1 MAEKELEQL
10 VQWFDDYEEASFEAR
25 QLAEKDRDFYDGKQ
39 WTEDEENELEKRGQA
54 ASVFNRIAPKIDFI
68 LGMEA
73 QTRTVPKAHPRT
85 PVEEGGADAATDA
98 VRFVMDFNDW
108 DQERSD
114 AGEDLFIE
122 GTCGVDVRVESGPN
136 NESVVKIER
145 IPWDRLFWDPRS
157 RWHDFRDAKYF
168 GTVVWMDVEDAKARW
183 PDKEDVIDQSVNTSR
198 TSWDETS
205 EDRPHFGVWSDYSGN
220 RPRVKVSQ
228 IWYHVG
234 EEWYVATYTRAGF
247 FESPRTSPYFD
258 SDLNTVPGLLIQS
271 AKVDRDNNRY
281 GVVRQLISP
290 QEEINKRRSK
300 SLHLLNMRQVV
311 AEKGAVED
319 RERARQELARPD
331 GWVEVH
337 GNARFELSNTN
348 DMSSGHLALL
358 TDAKGEIDAIG
369 ANAALTGKDPRAQS
383 GRAIQARQQGG
394 AIELARTFD
403 RFRAW
408 QLRVY
413 RAAWLRVRQFWTAK
427 RMIRVTDDERNVK
440 YVGLNQPMTRA
451 DMLMHQGQ
459 QIPENPTP
467 EQVLQL
473 KEVIGIKNEL
483 AALDVDIVMD
493 QSPDVLTL
501 QDEQF
506 NQLTSLLGSLGGAL
520 PPPAIMLMLE
530 LIIEA
535 SGLRRKNELA
545 QMIRTGGVT
554 PEQQQ
559 QAQQKQAQQEQ
570 IQQAAI
576 ALDMQA
582 KQADIQ
588 KTRTSSFKDL
598 AQGQAALQDAAAKAS
613 QKQLEDLG
621 LA

>member
-1 MAEKELEQL
+1 MPAKELEQL

-39 WTEDEENELEKRGQA
+39 WTEDEENELNNRGQA

-114 AGEDLFIE
+114 SGEDLFIE
-122 GTCGVDVRVESGPN
+122 GTCGADIRVEDDANGQ
-136 NESVVKIER
+136 SVVKIER

-168 GTVVWMDVEDAKARW
+168 GTVVWMDVEDAKAKW
-183 PDKEDVIDQSVNTSR
+183 PKKKDIIDQSVHASR

-205 EDRPHFGVWSDYSGN
+205 EDRPHFGVWSDYSAN

-234 EEWYVATYTRAGF
+234 GEWYVATYTRAGF
-247 FESPRTSPYFD
+247 FEEPRVSPYLD
-258 SDLNTVPGLLIQS
+258 SDLQTVPGLLLQS

-281 GVVRQLISP
+281 GVVRSLISP

-319 RERARQELARPD
+319 RERARTELARPD

-358 TDAKGEIDAIG
+358 QDAKGEIDAIG
-369 ANAALTGKDPRAQS
+369 ANAALTGKDPRQQS

-394 AIELARTFD
+394 TIELARTFD

-413 RAAWLRVRQFWTAK
+413 RASWLRIRQFWTAE
-427 RMIRVTDDERNVK
+427 RMIRVTDDERNIK
-440 YVGLNQPMTRA
+440 YVGLNQPLTRA
-451 DMLMHQGQ
+451 DIAAHRG
-459 QIPENPTP
+459 IPIPPNLTP
-467 EQVLQL
+467 EQQLQL
-473 KEVIGIKNEL
+473 QEVVGTKNEL
-483 AALDVDIVMD
+483 AALDVDIIMD

-530 LIIEA
+530 LIVEA
-535 SGLRRKNELA
+535 SGLRQKKELA

-559 QAQQKQAQQEQ
+559 QAAQKQAEAEQ
-570 IQQAAI
+570 LQRANI

-588 KTRTSSFKDL
+588 KTRSSSFKDM
-598 AQGQAALQDAAAKAS
+598 AQGQAALQDAATNAS
-613 QKQLEDLG
+613 QRQLEELG